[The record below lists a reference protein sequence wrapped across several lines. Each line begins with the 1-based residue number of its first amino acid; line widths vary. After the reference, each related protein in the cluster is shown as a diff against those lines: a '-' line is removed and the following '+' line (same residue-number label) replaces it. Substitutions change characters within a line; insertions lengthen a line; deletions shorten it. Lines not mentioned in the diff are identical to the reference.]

1 MLMARSSDDDDRQL
15 ERIPIGFDRDAPRIF

>member
-1 MLMARSSDDDDRQL
+1 MARSSYDDDRLL